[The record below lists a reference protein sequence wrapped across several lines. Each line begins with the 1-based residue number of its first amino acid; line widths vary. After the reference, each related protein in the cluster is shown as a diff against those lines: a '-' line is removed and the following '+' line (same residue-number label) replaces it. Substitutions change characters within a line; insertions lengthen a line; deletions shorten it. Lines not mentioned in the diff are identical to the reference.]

1 MTYIKYSSPKLYMES
16 KKNYIIFMIKNS
28 FEEIQQNNQNKDNT
42 IQIWSVLQKA
52 EGEMLPLSQ
61 YPGCINT

>member
-42 IQIWSVLQKA
+42 IQI
-52 EGEMLPLSQ
+52 
-61 YPGCINT
+61 